1 VGGLGIYSRS
11 WVTCVHMLPKN
22 GASDRWFK
30 RYATE
35 GKLAMLADL
44 GSAKLGCSLGGFEAG
59 RK

>member
-1 VGGLGIYSRS
+1 
-11 WVTCVHMLPKN
+11 VTCVHLLPKN

-44 GSAKLGCSLGGFEAG
+44 GSAKLGGEELGCGLGGFEAG
-59 RK
+59 